1 MNNLFELEQKVEVV
15 ETIYRQKH
23 LAVGSFGIV
32 KDICPPQD
40 GPMYELRMDEDVE
53 GGTWPFFGYELKAVK
68 QANKKAGRNVAK
80 E

>member
-32 KDICPPQD
+32 KEVCPSTVEN
-40 GPMYELRMDEDVE
+40 MYELRMDEDVE
-53 GGTWPFFGYELKAVK
+53 GITWPFFGCELKAVK
-68 QANKKAGRNVAK
+68 
-80 E
+80 

>member
-15 ETIYRQKH
+15 ETIYRHKH

-32 KDICPPQD
+32 KEICTSTVEN
-40 GPMYELRMDEDVE
+40 MYELRMDEDVGE
-53 GGTWPFFGYELKAVK
+53 GTWPFFGCELKAV
-68 QANKKAGRNVAK
+68 

>member
-15 ETIYRQKH
+15 KTIYKGKH

-32 KDICPPQD
+32 KEIRPAPDE
-40 GPMYELRMDEDVE
+40 PMYELRMDEDVK
-53 GGTWPFFGYELKAVK
+53 GITWPFFGCELKAV
-68 QANKKAGRNVAK
+68 

>member
-32 KDICPPQD
+32 KEICPAPD
-40 GPMYELRMDEDVE
+40 ENMYELRMDEDVE
-53 GGTWPFFGYELKAVK
+53 GIEGGTWPFFGCELRAV
-68 QANKKAGRNVAK
+68 

>member
-23 LAVGSFGIV
+23 LAIGSFGIV
-32 KDICPPQD
+32 KEICTSTVEN
-40 GPMYELRMDEDVE
+40 MYELRMDEDVE

-68 QANKKAGRNVAK
+68 
-80 E
+80 